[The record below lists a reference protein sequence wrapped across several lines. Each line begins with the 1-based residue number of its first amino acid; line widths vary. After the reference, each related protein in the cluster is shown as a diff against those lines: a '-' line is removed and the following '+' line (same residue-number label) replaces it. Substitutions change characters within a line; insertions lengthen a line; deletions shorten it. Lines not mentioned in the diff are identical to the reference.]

1 MILSI
6 KKIIFNMKS
15 DFNKYLNTLKIQKKR
30 YRIHYWLEFKKKTKE
45 IDLFFDVANQNKL
58 IFLNGN

>member
-15 DFNKYLNTLKIQKKR
+15 DFNKYLNTLQIQKKR
-30 YRIHYWLEFKKKTKE
+30 YRLHYWLEFKKKTKE